1 MYLHNSHG
9 QSLKWVFD
17 KQILKIQ
24 CVTKTEKRNRVIK
37 QQTGLYRVLLN
48 GDLMSIS
55 KHGVPAAVQHVVG
68 NVQSNHFVS
77 LSCKLRDYWCHKRWL
92 CRVRLQIY
100 CTLYNNNNSNI
111 ELSVNIAKLPSF
123 PLSNYYHVQ
132 LNHWQCYGIVNYR
145 TIECRR
151 IQVRWVDT
159 FNYWLFMKIA

>member
-77 LSCKLRDYWCHKRWL
+77 LSCKLRDY
-92 CRVRLQIY
+92 
-100 CTLYNNNNSNI
+100 
-111 ELSVNIAKLPSF
+111 
-123 PLSNYYHVQ
+123 
-132 LNHWQCYGIVNYR
+132 
-145 TIECRR
+145 
-151 IQVRWVDT
+151 
-159 FNYWLFMKIA
+159 